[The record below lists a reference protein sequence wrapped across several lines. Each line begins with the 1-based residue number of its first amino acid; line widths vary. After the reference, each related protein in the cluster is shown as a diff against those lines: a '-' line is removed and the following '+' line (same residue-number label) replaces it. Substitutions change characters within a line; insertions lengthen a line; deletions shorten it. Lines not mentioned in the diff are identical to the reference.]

1 MADILQV
8 NTELPADFTPTA
20 SSGLTDEEAAS
31 RKPNISH
38 HRPDKSTAQIL
49 AENLFTPFN
58 GLNVALAVCLAL
70 VGSWRNM
77 LFLGVVVSNT
87 LIGTVQELRARKT
100 IRKLSLLNAPT
111 AHVLRNGQEKTCA
124 PDALVK
130 GDLVIL
136 RAGDQVMADAVVT
149 SGHGAANESLLT
161 GESTPM
167 RKQPGDFLLSGS
179 YILEGTFTAQL
190 VYVGDESYAA
200 RLTRSAKEIRRPK
213 SVLMT
218 EVNRLIRIVSA
229 ALIPIGLL
237 LFCKQFFLQ
246 HLPLTT
252 AVPTSVAAMI
262 GMIPEGLILLIS
274 VALAVGVIKLGKRN
288 TLVQELYGIETLS
301 RADVLCL
308 DKTGTITTGKMTVD
322 SLLPLSGDEGAMRT
336 QLGRFLSS
344 MDERSGTLDALRAEI
359 PDVQGE
365 KPVAVLPFSS
375 ERKKSAVSFADG
387 TTLILGAPTF
397 VLDDAHL
404 APIRKTLS
412 DCAGRGLRVLVLA
425 EADGRVTETDA
436 PAVTR
441 VIGL

>member
-20 SSGLTDEEAAS
+20 PSGLTDEEAAS

-149 SGHGAANESLLT
+149 SGQGAANESLLT

-322 SLLPLSGDEGAMRT
+322 SLLPLSGDCLLYTSPSPR
-336 QLGRFLSS
+336 
-344 MDERSGTLDALRAEI
+344 DA
-359 PDVQGE
+359 
-365 KPVAVLPFSS
+365 
-375 ERKKSAVSFADG
+375 
-387 TTLILGAPTF
+387 
-397 VLDDAHL
+397 
-404 APIRKTLS
+404 
-412 DCAGRGLRVLVLA
+412 
-425 EADGRVTETDA
+425 
-436 PAVTR
+436 
-441 VIGL
+441 

>member
-111 AHVLRNGQEKTCA
+111 AHVLRNGQEKTCS

-149 SGHGAANESLLT
+149 SGQGAANESLLT

-190 VYVGDESYAA
+190 VYVGD
-200 RLTRSAKEIRRPK
+200 
-213 SVLMT
+213 
-218 EVNRLIRIVSA
+218 
-229 ALIPIGLL
+229 
-237 LFCKQFFLQ
+237 
-246 HLPLTT
+246 
-252 AVPTSVAAMI
+252 
-262 GMIPEGLILLIS
+262 
-274 VALAVGVIKLGKRN
+274 
-288 TLVQELYGIETLS
+288 
-301 RADVLCL
+301 
-308 DKTGTITTGKMTVD
+308 
-322 SLLPLSGDEGAMRT
+322 
-336 QLGRFLSS
+336 
-344 MDERSGTLDALRAEI
+344 
-359 PDVQGE
+359 
-365 KPVAVLPFSS
+365 
-375 ERKKSAVSFADG
+375 
-387 TTLILGAPTF
+387 
-397 VLDDAHL
+397 
-404 APIRKTLS
+404 
-412 DCAGRGLRVLVLA
+412 
-425 EADGRVTETDA
+425 
-436 PAVTR
+436 
-441 VIGL
+441 

>member
-20 SSGLTDEEAAS
+20 PSGLTDEEAAS

-149 SGHGAANESLLT
+149 SGQGAANESLLT

-200 RLTRSAKEIRRPK
+200 RLP
-213 SVLMT
+213 
-218 EVNRLIRIVSA
+218 
-229 ALIPIGLL
+229 
-237 LFCKQFFLQ
+237 
-246 HLPLTT
+246 
-252 AVPTSVAAMI
+252 
-262 GMIPEGLILLIS
+262 
-274 VALAVGVIKLGKRN
+274 
-288 TLVQELYGIETLS
+288 
-301 RADVLCL
+301 ADQA
-308 DKTGTITTGKMTVD
+308 
-322 SLLPLSGDEGAMRT
+322 S
-336 QLGRFLSS
+336 
-344 MDERSGTLDALRAEI
+344 
-359 PDVQGE
+359 
-365 KPVAVLPFSS
+365 
-375 ERKKSAVSFADG
+375 
-387 TTLILGAPTF
+387 
-397 VLDDAHL
+397 
-404 APIRKTLS
+404 
-412 DCAGRGLRVLVLA
+412 
-425 EADGRVTETDA
+425 
-436 PAVTR
+436 
-441 VIGL
+441 

>member
-1 MADILQV
+1 
-8 NTELPADFTPTA
+8 
-20 SSGLTDEEAAS
+20 
-31 RKPNISH
+31 
-38 HRPDKSTAQIL
+38 
-49 AENLFTPFN
+49 
-58 GLNVALAVCLAL
+58 
-70 VGSWRNM
+70 
-77 LFLGVVVSNT
+77 
-87 LIGTVQELRARKT
+87 
-100 IRKLSLLNAPT
+100 
-111 AHVLRNGQEKTCA
+111 
-124 PDALVK
+124 
-130 GDLVIL
+130 
-136 RAGDQVMADAVVT
+136 MADAVVT
-149 SGHGAANESLLT
+149 SGQGAANESLLT

-301 RADVLCL
+301 ARMCCVW
-308 DKTGTITTGKMTVD
+308 T
-322 SLLPLSGDEGAMRT
+322 
-336 QLGRFLSS
+336 
-344 MDERSGTLDALRAEI
+344 
-359 PDVQGE
+359 
-365 KPVAVLPFSS
+365 KPVRLQRA
-375 ERKKSAVSFADG
+375 R
-387 TTLILGAPTF
+387 
-397 VLDDAHL
+397 
-404 APIRKTLS
+404 
-412 DCAGRGLRVLVLA
+412 
-425 EADGRVTETDA
+425 
-436 PAVTR
+436 
-441 VIGL
+441 